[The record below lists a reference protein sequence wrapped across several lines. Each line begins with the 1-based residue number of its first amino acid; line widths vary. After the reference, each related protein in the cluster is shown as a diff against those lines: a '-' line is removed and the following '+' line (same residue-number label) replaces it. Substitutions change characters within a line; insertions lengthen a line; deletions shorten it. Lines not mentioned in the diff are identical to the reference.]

1 MIEIWLGE
9 IIKAPQLP
17 SPIIPLISRTLQ
29 DTDDKINWLRGTVL
43 QLQQRSGE
51 QERSLREGL
60 QEVVG
65 KLGRL
70 LETSEQLSLRQEAI
84 DDALK
89 DLQRKS

>member
-1 MIEIWLGE
+1 MEYTSLSLCVW
-9 IIKAPQLP
+9 AM
-17 SPIIPLISRTLQ
+17 Q
-29 DTDDKINWLRGTVL
+29 DTEDKINWLRTMVL

-51 QERSLREGL
+51 QERSVREGL

-70 LETSEQLSLRQEAI
+70 LESSEQLSLRQEAI

-89 DLQRKS
+89 EIQRKS

>member
-1 MIEIWLGE
+1 MACAKSE
-9 IIKAPQLP
+9 IIVEYTSLSLCVWAM
-17 SPIIPLISRTLQ
+17 Q
-29 DTDDKINWLRGTVL
+29 DTEDKINWLRTMVL

-51 QERSLREGL
+51 QERSVREGL

-70 LETSEQLSLRQEAI
+70 LESSEQLSLRQEAI

-89 DLQRKS
+89 EIQRKS

>member
-51 QERSLREGL
+51 QERSVREGL